1 MGTTKPIRSTPGT
14 LRFWLHDATDKHGKR
29 PINIIYS
36 TQGQRKIFRTPVKL
50 FKDNWSQPA
59 QQAIYLDRKTA
70 KRLAPNIDYDKM
82 LTAKE
87 AEEQNANLNAYR
99 KQIAD
104 IEKRFETDKIAYS
117 SKMIIDKLLKTK
129 NPLTKKEVKSDVVL
143 NFIENWIESHSATRV
158 KGSMT
163 AYKSLKRHLE
173 AMITEKNETVTFENI
188 DHQFLQRFQ
197 NFLIERRGLSN
208 VTVSKQIS
216 TLKTFLGYARK
227 DGYKVSDRYKDF
239 KIKQEKLEV
248 KQPLPNLIPLIA

>member
-1 MGTTKPIRSTPGT
+1 M
-14 LRFWLHDATDKHGKR
+14 
-29 PINIIYS
+29 
-36 TQGQRKIFRTPVKL
+36 
-50 FKDNWSQPA
+50 
-59 QQAIYLDRKTA
+59 
-70 KRLAPNIDYDKM
+70 
-82 LTAKE
+82 
-87 AEEQNANLNAYR
+87 
-99 KQIAD
+99 
-104 IEKRFETDKIAYS
+104 
-117 SKMIIDKLLKTK
+117 
-129 NPLTKKEVKSDVVL
+129 TKKEVKSDVVL

-163 AYKSLKRHLE
+163 VYKSLKRHLE

-248 KQPLPNLIPLIA
+248 TALTESDSNLLLNMDLSKNKKLDQVRDSFCFACATGLRYSDLANLKSEHIYDEEIRITVKKTKTLLTIPLTAYSDAILKKI